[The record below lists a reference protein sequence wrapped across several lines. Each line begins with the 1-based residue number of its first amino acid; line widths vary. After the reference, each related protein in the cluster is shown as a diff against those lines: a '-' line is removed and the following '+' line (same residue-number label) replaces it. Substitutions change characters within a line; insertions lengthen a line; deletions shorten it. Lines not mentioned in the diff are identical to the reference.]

1 MHVRTEPSLESPQ
14 LSSHVIRGNAQVT
27 FVPCLFK
34 PRARS
39 VCVWAVSMLTAIVAV
54 VTAERQDHG
63 VGESREALQQ
73 ASPLQPV
80 AGPQQSSQRRD
91 AASPV
96 AMKGFA
102 ASPIQM
108 GPSSGARPAA
118 PFRDPVLAGFVAQL
132 ASSSPG
138 SSSSSGVSSSTSS
151 SDPTGA

>member
-1 MHVRTEPSLESPQ
+1 
-14 LSSHVIRGNAQVT
+14 
-27 FVPCLFK
+27 
-34 PRARS
+34 
-39 VCVWAVSMLTAIVAV
+39 MLTAIAV
-54 VTAERQDHG
+54 VATGERQDHG
-63 VGESREALQQ
+63 VGNPRETLQQ

-80 AGPQQSSQRRD
+80 AGPQQSSQRLD

-108 GPSSGARPAA
+108 GLSSGARPAA

-132 ASSSPG
+132 ASST
-138 SSSSSGVSSSTSS
+138 SSSGVSSSTSS